1 MAAAAPV
8 LLVGG
13 WTLAA
18 ARQPSSYDSRTDT
31 ISQLAAVGATDSWIM
46 TLVFAAIGVCYV
58 LIAVAVREPAL
69 PGRIALAT
77 GGVAT
82 VLVAVSPEPK
92 GGTSER
98 HGIVATIA
106 SSAVAIWPILAARRG
121 RQSAWPLRPAVA
133 ATASIVLIGLL
144 VWFVSELHRR
154 NFIGTSER
162 LAATAE
168 ALWVGL
174 TVLVLHRAA
183 GDRRPAFGPLVLVA
197 SADPSMGECSG
208 GHGTPPTSGRRAVTA
223 DRCPECGARTRST
236 RSSPSQAVHERA
248 APGAL
253 PRHSGRRSA

>member
-31 ISQLAAVGATDSWIM
+31 ISQLAAVGANDSWIM
-46 TLVFAAIGVCYV
+46 TLVFATIGVCY
-58 LIAVAVREPAL
+58 LLLALAVREPAL
-69 PGRIALAT
+69 PGRIALAI
-77 GGVAT
+77 GGAAT

-121 RQSAWPLRPAVA
+121 RQVAWPLRPAVS

-154 NFIGTSER
+154 TFIGTSER

-174 TVLVLHRAA
+174 TVLVIHRSASA
-183 GDRRPAFGPLVLVA
+183 RKPTFGLLVLVA
-197 SADPSMGECSG
+197 SADSEKGECSG
-208 GHGTPPTSGRRAVTA
+208 RHGTPPTSGRRGVTP
-223 DRCPECGARTRST
+223 DRCPECGARTRTSA
-236 RSSPSQAVHERA
+236 SHALHERA
-248 APGAL
+248 AP

>member
-46 TLVFAAIGVCYV
+46 AAVFAAVGLFYV
-58 LIAVAVREPAL
+58 LIAIAVREPAL

-121 RQSAWPLRPAVA
+121 HHVSWPLRPVVS

-154 NFIGTSER
+154 TFIGTSER

-174 TVLVLHRAA
+174 TVAVLHRSVSV
-183 GDRRPAFGPLVLVA
+183 RRPAVGPGVR
-197 SADPSMGECSG
+197 EW
-208 GHGTPPTSGRRAVTA
+208 SGRVQWQGNTA
-223 DRCPECGARTRST
+223 GRCPEPGALD
-236 RSSPSQAVHERA
+236 RSSPGQPVRERGEHRPA
-248 APGAL
+248 A
-253 PRHSGRRSA
+253 